1 MKRAVIVVDM
11 LVDNI
16 GDAARPGIGRQVAV
30 MLPKLQWLLAGAR
43 ERGWLVVY
51 ACDSFFPEDFIFRG
65 RMKPHALRGT
75 PGAAVIEALHPQPRD
90 LVLEKRLF
98 SAFARTDLDLTLR
111 YKNIEEVGITGI
123 STPYCV
129 LQTALDAVGNGFRAS
144 ILEDCCAA
152 HNEQVHLATLEIYR
166 KNPLHPLLRVVRAEE
181 FLEEKDS

>member
-16 GDAARPGIGRQVAV
+16 GDTARPGIGQQAAA
-30 MLPKLQWLLAGAR
+30 MLPKLQWLLAVAR
-43 ERGWLVVY
+43 ERGWPVVY

-65 RMKPHALRGT
+65 RMQPHALRGT
-75 PGAAVIEALHPQPRD
+75 PGAAVVELLRPQPQD

-111 YKNIEEVGITGI
+111 YKNIEEVGITGV

-129 LQTALDAVGNGFRAS
+129 LQTALDAVGNGFRAA

-152 HNEQVHLATLEIYR
+152 HSAEVHRATLEIYR
-166 KNPLHPLLRVVRAEE
+166 KNPLYPLLRVVGAED
-181 FLEEKDS
+181 FLAEKES